1 MSYAGRIRSAFKKPP
16 RIIAFKLVQL
26 LQLWLMAWGGNWQAI
41 SLKAQKWVQRHDKSA
56 HEFIVLAGDADQA
69 IHEFM
74 NRTSEDA
81 KRLIALGDDI
91 SRRKFEIFGAT
102 IKPDRSWPWHEDWR
116 FGKVWPLQPFKKY
129 NFYENRQLPYD
140 IKFPWELSRL
150 NMVVLL
156 LQAAILK
163 PSSQFIGEALD
174 ILTDWQE
181 KNPLAHSV
189 NWVPM
194 EASMRAI
201 NLVIILELCNFL
213 PHDSREVV
221 IQIRKKILELL
232 ICHGKFIWRTREYTD
247 VPGNHYSAN
256 LVALLLIGAHF
267 QNIYYPARQWYLLA
281 RQSIPLEIERQ
292 FTSDGVN
299 FEKSVAYHRL
309 VTELF
314 VIAMVALDR
323 LGDPLAPKFKVRLRQ
338 AAYYAASC
346 RRPDGWSVNVGDS
359 DDASALA
366 FEARH
371 PRDHAALIHL
381 CGVYFTDSY
390 LVNVS
395 DLNSLTALWLL
406 GRKANFFS
414 AGQTDHDKAH
424 IRYFR
429 DGGVVVWR
437 CRENY
442 LWIDVGEV
450 GQNGLGGHGHND
462 LLSFE
467 LTLDGQPIIV
477 DPGTYLYT
485 GDLSS
490 RRWFRATAAHNT
502 VTVDHEELAPLL
514 EHWRIANAA
523 RPFEVQCSDD
533 DGRILVSASHTGFQR
548 LADPVEHKRI
558 FRIEDNNF
566 QLKIEDVF
574 CCSGRH
580 EIARRLHFP
589 PGAAIELGQRGCT
602 VTVGKV
608 SCKLSWD
615 EGVKAGLE
623 PGWVSEAYGQRQ
635 EALVLV
641 LVNWIQGDTKLSM
654 IIDKVRGLV

>member
-1 MSYAGRIRSAFKKPP
+1 MPP
-16 RIIAFKLVQL
+16 RIVAFKLAQL
-26 LQLWLMAWGGNWQAI
+26 LRLWLMEWGGNWRAI
-41 SLKAQKWVQRHDKSA
+41 SLRAQKWAQRHNRSS
-56 HEFIVLAGDADQA
+56 HELIVLAGDADQA
-69 IHEFM
+69 IHEFVSH
-74 NRTSEDA
+74 TSKKA

-91 SRRKFEIFGAT
+91 SSRKFEVFGAT
-102 IKPDRSWPWHEDWR
+102 IKPDMPWPWHEDWR
-116 FGKVWPLQPFKKY
+116 FGKVWPLLPFKKY

-163 PSSQFIGEALD
+163 PSSQFIEEALD

-181 KNPLAHSV
+181 KNPLAHGV

-201 NLVIILELCNFL
+201 NLVLVLELCNFL
-213 PHDSREVV
+213 THAPQDAV
-221 IQIRKKILELL
+221 IHLRKKILELL
-232 ICHGKFIWRTREYTD
+232 ICHGEFIWRTREYTG

-267 QNIYYPARQWYLLA
+267 QNIYYPARQWYQLA
-281 RQSIPLEIERQ
+281 QRSIPVEIERQ

-309 VTELF
+309 VTELY
-314 VIAMVALDR
+314 VIAMVAMDR
-323 LGDPLAPKFKVRLRQ
+323 LGDPLAPKLKVRLRQ

-359 DDASALA
+359 DDATALA
-366 FEARH
+366 FDACH

-381 CGVYFTDSY
+381 CGVYFADSY
-390 LVNVS
+390 LLNVS
-395 DLNSLTALWLL
+395 DLNSFSALWLL
-406 GRKANFFS
+406 GRKANLFPV
-414 AGQTDHDKAH
+414 GQTDHDKAH
-424 IRYFR
+424 IQHFR
-429 DGGVVVWR
+429 EGGVVVWQYR
-437 CRENY
+437 GNY
-442 LWIDVGEV
+442 LWVDVGEV

-467 LTLDGQPIIV
+467 LALDGQAIII

-490 RRWFRATAAHNT
+490 RRWFRGTAAHNT
-502 VTVDHEELAPLL
+502 VMVDNEELASLL
-514 EHWRIANAA
+514 GHWRIANTAK
-523 RPFEVQCSDD
+523 PFDVCSSNKE
-533 DGRILVSASHTGFQR
+533 GNLLVSVSHTGFQH
-548 LADPVEHKRI
+548 LTGPVDHKRT
-558 FRIEDNNF
+558 FRIEENNF
-566 QLKIEDVF
+566 ILIIDDDFHCKD
-574 CCSGRH
+574 RH
-580 EIARRLHFP
+580 QIARRLHFP
-589 PGAAIELGQRGCT
+589 PEAAIELGQRGCT

-608 SCKLSWD
+608 SCKLSWG
-615 EGVKAGLE
+615 EGTTAVVE

-635 EALVLV
+635 EAPVLV
-641 LVNWIQGDTKLSM
+641 LVNWIQGDAKMSM
-654 IIDKVRGLV
+654 TIDKIRSLA